1 MHKSRVK
8 CLASKNNYV
17 VLTIIV
23 IYLSRISL
31 SKENTKINATNL
43 LFFGMVQAWGWW
55 QGLKAEEN
63 KVRLQHH
70 HKSQMQNKK
79 DITVSNL
86 PKDTFLLLG
95 KKR

>member
-1 MHKSRVK
+1 M
-8 CLASKNNYV
+8 
-17 VLTIIV
+17 
-23 IYLSRISL
+23 
-31 SKENTKINATNL
+31 SKENTKINVTNL

-79 DITVSNL
+79 DISFKSPQGHL
-86 PKDTFLLLG
+86 ILLG